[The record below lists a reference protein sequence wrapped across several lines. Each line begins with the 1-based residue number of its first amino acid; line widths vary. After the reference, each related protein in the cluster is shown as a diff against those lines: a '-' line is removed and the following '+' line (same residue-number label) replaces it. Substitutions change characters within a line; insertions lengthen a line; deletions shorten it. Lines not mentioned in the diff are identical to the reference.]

1 MRVFDVCFEM
11 QGGSKN
17 YYPFGERIFELLNTI
32 KSLGQRCSLVSKT
45 QLFYCTQKHGELLFY
60 QNPILSE

>member
-17 YYPFGERIFELLNTI
+17 YHSFGERIFELLNTI

-45 QLFYCTQKHGELLFY
+45 
-60 QNPILSE
+60 